1 MTAGRELAGRFLG
14 VRTVA
19 VVGAS
24 ERQHHTRAVLYHLQS
39 YGMPRSSIS
48 LVSANHA
55 EVHGEPCLPWLADLA
70 EVPSLV
76 ISLAP
81 ARHVATVL
89 AEAGKL
95 GVPAFMSI
103 AEGFADAGGPGRE
116 LQQELAQLAAELD
129 VALLGPNTLGYIA
142 PGFGV
147 GAWAGDWTD
156 WGLPALASG
165 PISVIAQSSG
175 MLNLLLQL
183 AARRRIGIR
192 AAVSVGNEATVDA
205 GDFIATLADD
215 AGTSVIGVVL
225 ESTSRPRT
233 LVTALRAAR
242 EAGKHVIVLKFGSS
256 DLGMHN
262 AASHSGRLASGARTW
277 DALFGKLGIGTAED
291 FDQFLDGIS
300 VASGLREAGY
310 DGRGG
315 IGFLSVSGGD
325 CGLAS
330 DLCESTGLRLA
341 TLSGHTTR
349 AMLAADGNRTGAA
362 ANPVD
367 LGLIGHSTE
376 VVRQIS
382 AAVAADADVGMLVA
396 RLALPWRFSPRV
408 AAVYEVVHEQAR
420 RHGRPLVVMSRA
432 AEPLD
437 QAWFEHFSERG
448 VPLVSSYGLGLRMLR
463 DVLAG
468 LSRPSWH
475 RDWPAG
481 AIPESA
487 AARPADRLLGAEE
500 TADWLQRM
508 ALPAVAGRLT
518 GPAGETADEA
528 VDAARGLGFP
538 VCVKGVLPGVVHK
551 SSAGLVRLGL
561 DSADTVRSA
570 CAQIAARAAQL
581 GTAGGVRFEV
591 QQMLD
596 VRAELILGMTRDPIM
611 GPVLTIGA
619 GGTAVEEMADVR
631 CLLPPV
637 TPAEVAHCLTGLRA
651 GDRLLGAAAGPAGR
665 QAVLDLVA
673 GFSRMISE
681 DSSLAQVDLNP
692 VVLTAA
698 GEVKVVDAVVA
709 VVDDA
714 AGEPGAGEPGTGL
727 LGAGAEA

>member
-1 MTAGRELAGRFLG
+1 MTTGRERAERFLG

-48 LVSANHA
+48 LVSANHG
-55 EVHGEPCLPWLADLA
+55 EVHGEPCVPSLADLP
-70 EVPSLV
+70 EPPSLV
-76 ISLAP
+76 VSLAP
-81 ARHVATVL
+81 ARHVGAAL

-95 GVPAFMSI
+95 RVPAFMSI
-103 AEGFADAGGPGRE
+103 AEGFADAGGAGRRM
-116 LQQELAQLAAELD
+116 QDDLAQLAAELD

-142 PGFGV
+142 PGFGIGPWV
-147 GAWAGDWTD
+147 GDWTD
-156 WGLPALASG
+156 WGLPALAPG
-165 PISVIAQSSG
+165 RISVIAQSSG

-205 GDFIATLADD
+205 GDFAAALAGDD
-215 AGTSVIGVVL
+215 GTSVLGVVL

-256 DLGMHN
+256 DRGMHN

-277 DALFGKLGIGTAED
+277 DALFTKLGIGTAED
-291 FDQFLDGIS
+291 FDQFLDGIA
-300 VASGLREAGY
+300 VADQLREAGY

-325 CGLAS
+325 CGLVS
-330 DLCESTGLRLA
+330 DLCESEGLRLA
-341 TLSGHTTR
+341 TLSEHTR
-349 AMLAADGNRTGAA
+349 QAMLATGGNRTGAA

-367 LGLIGHSTE
+367 LGLIGHSTG
-376 VVRQIS
+376 VVSGIS
-382 AAVAADADVGMLVA
+382 AAVAADGDVGMLVA
-396 RLALPWRFSPRV
+396 RFALPWRFSPRV
-408 AAVYEVVHEQAR
+408 AAVYEAVREQAA

-448 VPLVSSYGLGLRMLR
+448 VPLVTSYGLGLRMLR

-468 LSRPSWH
+468 LTRPAWH
-475 RDWPAG
+475 RDWTPG
-481 AIPESA
+481 AIPERA
-487 AARPADRLLGAEE
+487 AARPPDRLLGPDE
-500 TADWLQRM
+500 TAAWLDRLG
-508 ALPAVAGRLT
+508 LPVVAGRIA
-518 GPAGETADEA
+518 GSAGEA
-528 VDAARGLGFP
+528 VHAARDLGFP
-538 VCVKGVLPGVVHK
+538 VCVKGVVPGVVHK

-561 DSADTVRSA
+561 DSADAVRAA
-570 CAQIAARAAQL
+570 CAQITGPAQELGAAGEA
-581 GTAGGVRFEV
+581 RFEV

-596 VRAELILGMTRDPIM
+596 VEAEVMLGMIRDPIM

-619 GGTAVEEMADVR
+619 GGTAVEEIGDVR

-637 TPAEVAHCLTGLRA
+637 TPDEVAYCLGGLRA
-651 GDRLLGAAAGPAGR
+651 GERLLGSAGAGPADASPAGASPDR
-665 QAVLDLVA
+665 RPLLDLVA
-673 GFSRMISE
+673 GFSRMITE
-681 DSSLAQVDLNP
+681 DGGLAQVDLNP
-692 VVLTAA
+692 VVLTAG

-709 VVDDA
+709 VARA
-714 AGEPGAGEPGTGL
+714 AGE
-727 LGAGAEA
+727 EA